1 MIWEAT
7 MAAPAPALVE
17 AWVGTMVVVVVVG
30 NGGQPYTALQRLGLE
45 HTNPTKPFTFHYF
58 YILSPIKQEA
68 TMHPFTTFIIFSPPF
83 SETCVFFSVSAR
95 PC

>member
-7 MAAPAPALVE
+7 MAAPAAALVE
-17 AWVGTMVVVVVVG
+17 AWAGTMVVVVG